1 MPNDELNTLVA
12 RKKRGEDGLEERIL
26 DRIARDVY
34 RSPRLYGFRTEDEVG
49 EVFERY
55 WHRIAGLVDRYEDTG
70 ANFEAFLV
78 STLRYM
84 ALSVRRKQ
92 AWNSDR
98 EAVFVEES
106 KAEIDRSFDSLPS
119 MKSLSGTSPELAG
132 FPAASDTGVCAV
144 AFRRRVLFL
153 CVKCAN
159 MMDDEEAA
167 TIARNVGLDE
177 NHVVEAMR
185 RAREIGLGQRR
196 RSVSRRRGRDAAWL
210 RYETAC
216 RRLSRETDLPVRQAL
231 ERSIERDRGLY
242 RRAVA
247 LMARSKPSISNKAVA
262 ELLCIPKG
270 TVDCGVGRILR
281 QCAAL
286 YARSLSR

>member
-1 MPNDELNTLVA
+1 MPNDELNALVA
-12 RKKRGEDGLEERIL
+12 RKKRGEDGLGERIL

-34 RSPRLYGFRTEDEVG
+34 GSPRLYGFRTEDEVG

-55 WHRIAGLVDRYEDTG
+55 WPRIAGLVDRYEDVG
-70 ANFEAFLV
+70 SNFEAYLV

-92 AWNSDR
+92 AWNFDR

-106 KAEIDRSFDSLPS
+106 KAEIDRSNAASPS
-119 MKSLSGTSPELAG
+119 RKRMPRARLERVG
-132 FPAASDTGVCAV
+132 FPHASDTGVCAV
-144 AFRRRVLFL
+144 AFRRRILFL
-153 CVKCAN
+153 CLKCAN
-159 MMDDEEAA
+159 MLDDEDVSA
-167 TIARNVGLDE
+167 IARKVGLDE
-177 NHVVEAMR
+177 NYVLDTVQKA
-185 RAREIGLGQRR
+185 RAIGLGKKRR
-196 RSVSRRRGRDAAWL
+196 NVSRRRGRDAAWL
-210 RYETAC
+210 RCETAC
-216 RRLSRETDLPVRQAL
+216 RRLSRETDLPIRQSL

-242 RRAVA
+242 KRAVA

-262 ELLCIPKG
+262 ELLDIPKG

-286 YARSLSR
+286 YAEHVQR